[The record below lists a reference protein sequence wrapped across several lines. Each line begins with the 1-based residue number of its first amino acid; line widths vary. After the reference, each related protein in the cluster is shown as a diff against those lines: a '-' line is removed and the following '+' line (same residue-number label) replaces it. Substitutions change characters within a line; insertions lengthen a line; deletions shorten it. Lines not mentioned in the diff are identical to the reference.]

1 MAIIRPLIGLATA
14 AALWL
19 GMGPGAD
26 MTGFGAA
33 FSAEGEELSS
43 ETRDLPPFSR
53 IRVRGGFE
61 IQIKV
66 GAEQNV
72 LVETVGRD
80 LKRVETVVRDETLIL
95 SFRERLFS
103 FLFDNPKIV
112 TISLPALRGME
123 FVGGSDVKVTGID
136 SEDLDLIAEGAA
148 DITLAGSC
156 GALEFNLNGAGDV
169 WARELLCRS
178 VVFRSNGVADA
189 QIYASEAVDVG
200 LNGLGSVEVYGNP
213 ENVSKHVNGLGS
225 IEIVE

>member
-19 GMGPGAD
+19 GMVPAAD

-33 FSAEGEELSS
+33 SAAEGEELSS
-43 ETRDLPPFSR
+43 ETRALPSFNR
-53 IRVRGGFE
+53 IKVRGGFE
-61 IQIKV
+61 IRINA
-66 GAEQNV
+66 GAEQKV

-80 LKRVETVVRDETLIL
+80 LKRVETEVRDETLIL
-95 SFRERLFS
+95 SFRDRWFS
-103 FLFDNPKIV
+103 FLYDDPKIV

-136 SEDLDLIAEGAA
+136 SENLELIVEGAA

-156 GALEFNLNGAGDV
+156 GALNFDLNGAGDV
-169 WARELLCRS
+169 RARELLCKS
-178 VVFRSNGVADA
+178 VVFRSDGIADA
-189 QIYASEAVDVG
+189 QIYASESVDVG
-200 LNGLGSVEVYGNP
+200 LNGIGSVEVYGNP
-213 ENVSKHVNGLGS
+213 ENVSKYINGLGS